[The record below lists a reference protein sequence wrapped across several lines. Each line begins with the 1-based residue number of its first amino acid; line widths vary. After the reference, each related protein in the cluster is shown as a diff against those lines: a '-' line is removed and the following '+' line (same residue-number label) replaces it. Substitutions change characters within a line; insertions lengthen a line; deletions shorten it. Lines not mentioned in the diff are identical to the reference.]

1 MTFKLYSIMKS
12 WKSVFIIM
20 AVCLAMPVVAAGAEN
35 KKELKKISTKEQ
47 NQLEIRATDARKL
60 FYAGQFEQAIDIY
73 NLLIADMTVNSP
85 LYLCELG
92 TCYWAV
98 GDIDKAKRIFM
109 QAEVLLRG
117 FYDAK
122 SEKKAVSLWGAES
135 SKVYKGDPYER
146 SCLYLFLGL
155 LLLDSGDVDNALA
168 CFKSAQLADSDVVN
182 QLYRSDFGL
191 LQMLEAYCYSWRGQ
205 DDMYAQSIELA
216 LSSFQQTHPQI
227 KPIMSRKQELL
238 KQTENNKKLS
248 ETENKAAAD
257 KLQNIDKELAK
268 SISALEMSYCKPM
281 QTNFNTLVLLW
292 TGKSPIKKR
301 YGKYGEDRAIVKR
314 PNSEANHYELLIDDV
329 VWMDGI
335 QGFANI
341 AHQATTRGGRQM
353 DNVLA
358 SQAAFKGFSDSF
370 GDSLMDSADDV
381 GGTAGL
387 AILAIGLIAKGV
399 AAATKVEADIRCWRL
414 LPEELILVPLSLKP
428 GSHKI
433 KIEHYDLILKKR
445 AYEIQTNI
453 SEEKPL
459 NIILAIPPAVVKNK
473 KDQKI

>member
-1 MTFKLYSIMKS
+1 MTFRLYSIIKS
-12 WKSVFIIM
+12 WKVLSIII
-20 AVCLAMPVVAAGAEN
+20 AICFTMPVVAAGAEN
-35 KKELKKISTKEQ
+35 QKELKKISAKEL
-47 NQLEIRATDARKL
+47 NQLEVRATEARKL
-60 FYAGQFEQAIDIY
+60 FHAGQFEQAIDIY

-109 QAEVLLRG
+109 QTEVLLRG

-191 LQMLEAYCYSWRGQ
+191 LQLLEAYCYSWRDQ
-205 DDMYAQSIELA
+205 DDMHARSIELA
-216 LSSFQQTHPQI
+216 LSSFQQTHPQV
-227 KPIMSRKQELL
+227 KPIMGRKQELL
-238 KQTENNKKLS
+238 KQVQNNKKAS
-248 ETENKAAAD
+248 EKEKKDVAD
-257 KLQNIDKELAK
+257 KLKNIDKELAE
-268 SISALEMSYCKPM
+268 SISTLKMSYCKPI
-281 QTNFNTLVLLW
+281 QENFNTLLLLW
-292 TGKSPIKKR
+292 TGKSPVKQR
-301 YGKYGEDRAIVKR
+301 YGQYGENRAIVKA
-314 PNSEANHYELLIDDV
+314 PNTEANHYEFLIDDL
-329 VWMDGI
+329 VWMDEI
-335 QGFANI
+335 KGFADI

-370 GDSLMDSADDV
+370 GDSLIDSADDV
-381 GGTAGL
+381 GGYGGL
-387 AILAIGLIAKGV
+387 AILAVGLIAKGI

-414 LPEELILVPLSLKP
+414 LPEELILVPLNLKT

-433 KIEHYDLILKKR
+433 KIAHYDLILKKR
-445 AYEIQTNI
+445 AYEIEANI

-459 NIILAIPPAVVKNK
+459 NVILVIPPVVVKNK
-473 KDQKI
+473 KGQKI